1 MKHLRPLIEKKPKGA
16 PDWHDSDA
24 PDANGRFKDLSIKDL
39 AAWLIKTR
47 KKDVKRISGSLT
59 QQIVFN
65 RNDDPKYAEKMEKT
79 RKEVYKQLGREDLL
93 ESLVIEK
100 REDVGKYNTVKKV
113 IKELGRRPSEQEL
126 ATFINN
132 NYYDVTEVERGDD
145 DPTANDKI
153 ADLVGFYKFD
163 IDDWEIAWFDAQNES
178 MVTEGKI
185 KYVKGK
191 TYQSEG
197 HWTVYVDSNSSG
209 FDIRVNH
216 SAGWRLDP
224 HDKREETL
232 ELLDNG
238 RQRATLYFKS
248 GNIDKFAQQ
257 MFDINDRTTNGNQ
270 TKLTAKDYADIIRV
284 WIDMKK
290 ANESIVNEASKDK
303 MIRQIE
309 RALKDGLSIFK
320 LPMATQKYYNKN
332 KGDFEVV
339 AEKGYNMEDIYD
351 LIAFHRFDTDFRK
364 LSSKDKEWVENDAA
378 ERGFNE
384 SLLESDIVDKYY
396 SLIDELYEA
405 KPGPDAYMTG
415 LSDKEK
421 EEKEAKMKKQAEM
434 DDDDPD
440 SYEELPGD
448 EEARESGKVKKSKH
462 TTAYNKKFKSESMK
476 NLKSFD
482 NFVTEKRSD
491 LWSPFQKADILAG
504 DMFGAMGLYR
514 LEDDELDQIIDLKKA
529 DKLAKKMFGE
539 FGFKTLAAKEMEDLL
554 DNNPKLLRESQVNEF
569 YFENDEEERLQ
580 KFVDQLS
587 FGDELEYR
595 DGFSTGRGSFPNT
608 RELKKELDSN
618 FQLLLTQKSG
628 RNWDLYVGSD
638 DLVFI
643 IQPDLGA
650 KNYMQI
656 SISSTKEQWND
667 ESSVFARS
675 NGYSVYESVV
685 NEFGPMT
692 GSGNRNYSTNDLVD
706 RIGDLDDILMS
717 DRKSEREWEEMSQNY
732 LDGEKG
738 SEHWE
743 DLGDQELQDAINDA
757 ESLMKKY
764 RIKESVVTEK
774 KKEKDEA
781 AEIEAEIERLT
792 KENKYGYAKDIKRLK
807 VRLSA
812 VNMMKKFNKNN
823 ESVVTEAKAYK
834 LKASEFGSNTFSAAY
849 NVKGETTWRVHSTY
863 AIDQVSGEN
872 NPEERDVV
880 FFEAMPIN
888 NDIYIKIGG
897 INNLK
902 RTNGSTYGNNFGTT
916 IDEWKIDP
924 KGIAKEASD
933 FLTDATH
940 LKWINKKARSEGQVI
955 KWALKDDYSSVIEDL
970 VNKSLGLSEEVVYKV
985 NNQSIFSDIVQDFE
999 DFVKEKKSLNEAS
1012 RRKVHK
1018 AAKQGSY
1025 PAVIVVVQDGK
1036 VIHQEPVSTPDVA
1049 PATFNVMQEKYPKA
1063 LLHLEDKTGKRL
1075 FSEAKRIF
1083 LSKMDESK
1091 QSDEL
1096 AIAINTA
1103 IEKID
1108 DSMSYVDFAQAV
1120 GKVIRDEYGTHLYKE
1135 FEKEINKSL
1144 KESAITEAKL
1154 TRGLKPLLTIGSTIT
1169 KKDGED
1175 ALLDLSDKFDS
1186 IDDEYAGTIASW
1198 LDMAIELMQDGYSG
1212 DATKK
1217 LKQFNKACKDV
1228 LNGKEVGS
1236 AFESVTENRMLRK
1249 GQFRFGAKLQYGIE
1263 DVNES
1268 YGFYGTLLDQFG
1280 LDEVNELYL
1289 DGFSVL
1295 GTNYD
1300 FTDQAALYYLNSKAG
1315 RWVADQVVEKLIGP
1329 KNMSPYYGH
1338 LEEIFAEYAK
1348 KGQWKKWSKEYDQ
1361 FAEEDNME
1369 EGLMIKESR
1378 SDRDEYYRGLLE
1390 AEQTTNDQSPLGD
1403 DGMETGINNKAKES
1417 GVPVGLLRIIM
1428 RRGLAAWKTGHRPGA
1443 TQAQWGYARVNSF
1456 LTKQPGTWGKADS
1469 DIAKKVRDGGHDKDL

>member
-1 MKHLRPLIEKKPKGA
+1 MKHLRPIIEKKPKGA

-47 KKDVKRISGSLT
+47 KKDVKKISGSLT

-93 ESLVIEK
+93 ESTLNEGYQYFDGEMARDLKGDSGVKFKKGDKVTLEIQPNNYVIYGPNKTKIIVNKRDFRGAIDQYVIYESLVIEK

-185 KYVKGK
+185 KYSKGK

-197 HWTVYVDSNSSG
+197 HWTVMVDSNSSMC
-209 FDIRVNH
+209 DIRVNH

-224 HDKREETL
+224 HDDREETW

-238 RQRATLYFKS
+238 RQRATINFRR

-257 MFDINDRTTNGNQ
+257 MFDLNDRTTWGNK

-284 WIDMKK
+284 WIDMRK

-351 LIAFHRFDTDFRK
+351 LIAFHRFNTDFRK
-364 LSSKDKEWVENDAA
+364 LSSKNKEWVENDAA

-462 TTAYNKKFKSESMK
+462 TTSYNKKFKSESMK

-554 DNNPKLLRESQVNEF
+554 DNNPKLLRESQVTEF

-667 ESSVFARS
+667 ESWVFARS
-675 NGYSVYESVV
+675 NGYSVY
-685 NEFGPMT
+685 
-692 GSGNRNYSTNDLVD
+692 
-706 RIGDLDDILMS
+706 
-717 DRKSEREWEEMSQNY
+717 
-732 LDGEKG
+732 
-738 SEHWE
+738 
-743 DLGDQELQDAINDA
+743 
-757 ESLMKKY
+757 
-764 RIKESVVTEK
+764 
-774 KKEKDEA
+774 
-781 AEIEAEIERLT
+781 
-792 KENKYGYAKDIKRLK
+792 
-807 VRLSA
+807 
-812 VNMMKKFNKNN
+812 

-834 LKASEFGSNTFSAAY
+834 LKASEFGANTHSAAY

-888 NDIYIKIGG
+888 NDLYIKIGG

-902 RTNGSTYGNNFGTT
+902 RTNGATVGNNFGTT
-916 IDEWKIDP
+916 VEEWKKDP
-924 KGIAKEASD
+924 KGIAKEASE

-970 VNKSLGLSEEVVYKV
+970 VNKALGLSESVDEAR
-985 NNQSIFSDIVQDFE
+985 SS
-999 DFVKEKKSLNEAS
+999 KEKFEEES
-1012 RRKVHK
+1012 
-1018 AAKQGSY
+1018 GY
-1025 PAVIVVVQDGK
+1025 F
-1036 VIHQEPVSTPDVA
+1036 QEMIND
-1049 PATFNVMQEKYPKA
+1049 PK
-1063 LLHLEDKTGKRL
+1063 KRVYD
-1075 FSEAKRIF
+1075 I
-1083 LSKMDESK
+1083 
-1091 QSDEL
+1091 
-1096 AIAINTA
+1096 
-1103 IEKID
+1103 
-1108 DSMSYVDFAQAV
+1108 VDFAQFTTGGMTEKQWEMFMYGRYKKHLQSRDAKIKEKMYDV
-1120 GKVIRDEYGTHLYKE
+1120 LTKWLTESVNEEKIKYVKGKTYQSSGHWTVVVDSNSSGLDIRVNHSAGWRLDPHDEKEETFELLDNGRQRATLYFKSGNIDKFAKQMFDLNDRTTHGNATKLTAKDYADIIRVWIDMRMANESVVVKRKLVKTLNEYFSGYEYDKFIKE
-1135 FEKEINKSL
+1135 FGKIKYPKYIGVKMKELVAGGFLDKVYNKEANYMAFWL
-1144 KESAITEAKL
+1144 NQMGKRKFDTDARKKELGEVGYKL
-1154 TRGLKPLLTIGSTIT
+1154 TDRYWHDLTGST
-1169 KKDGED
+1169 
-1175 ALLDLSDKFDS
+1175 
-1186 IDDEYAGTIASW
+1186 
-1198 LDMAIELMQDGYSG
+1198 
-1212 DATKK
+1212 
-1217 LKQFNKACKDV
+1217 
-1228 LNGKEVGS
+1228 
-1236 AFESVTENRMLRK
+1236 AF
-1249 GQFRFGAKLQYGIE
+1249 
-1263 DVNES
+1263 
-1268 YGFYGTLLDQFG
+1268 TLLAAEAAC
-1280 LDEVNELYL
+1280 EVSKHVEDLIANKEA
-1289 DGFSVL
+1289 VEP
-1295 GTNYD
+1295 
-1300 FTDQAALYYLNSKAG
+1300 AYYLMKEYFNNHDMETNRSRIFTMA
-1315 RWVADQVVEKLIGP
+1315 VEKL
-1329 KNMSPYYGH
+1329 
-1338 LEEIFAEYAK
+1338 E
-1348 KGQWKKWSKEYDQ
+1348 KWMTENS
-1361 FAEEDNME
+1361 
-1369 EGLMIKESR
+1369 I
-1378 SDRDEYYRGLLE
+1378 
-1390 AEQTTNDQSPLGD
+1390 
-1403 DGMETGINNKAKES
+1403 ET
-1417 GVPVGLLRIIM
+1417 L
-1428 RRGLAAWKTGHRPGA
+1428 
-1443 TQAQWGYARVNSF
+1443 
-1456 LTKQPGTWGKADS
+1456 
-1469 DIAKKVRDGGHDKDL
+1469 

>member
-1 MKHLRPLIEKKPKGA
+1 MKHLRPIEEKKPKGA

-24 PDANGRFKDLSIKDL
+24 PDANGRFRDLSIKDL

-93 ESLVIEK
+93 ESTLNEGYQYFDGEMARDLKGDSGVKFKKGDKVTLEIQPNNYVIYGPNKTKIIVNKRDFRGAIDQYVIYESITEGMSKSAIKKAIKVIDKQIDTETGGDGEALDNETLQALEQERERLLAMNEK

-145 DPTANDKI
+145 DPQANDKI
-153 ADLVGFYKFD
+153 ADLVAFYKFD
-163 IDDWEIAWFDAQNES
+163 IDDWQIAWFDAQNES
-178 MVTEGKI
+178 LVTEASTDRMI
-185 KYVKGK
+185 K
-191 TYQSEG
+191 
-197 HWTVYVDSNSSG
+197 
-209 FDIRVNH
+209 
-216 SAGWRLDP
+216 
-224 HDKREETL
+224 
-232 ELLDNG
+232 
-238 RQRATLYFKS
+238 
-248 GNIDKFAQQ
+248 
-257 MFDINDRTTNGNQ
+257 
-270 TKLTAKDYADIIRV
+270 
-284 WIDMKK
+284 
-290 ANESIVNEASKDK
+290 
-303 MIRQIE
+303 QIK

-320 LPMATQKYYNKN
+320 LPMATQKYYAKN
-332 KGDFEVV
+332 KSDFETV
-339 AEKGYNMEDIYD
+339 EEGNYKMEDIYD
-351 LIAFHRFDTDFRK
+351 LIAHHRFDKDFKK

-384 SLLESDIVDKYY
+384 SLLESDMINMYY

-415 LSDKEK
+415 LSDEEK

-554 DNNPKLLRESQVNEF
+554 DNNPKLLRESQVTEAKGLPSHARNLSIKLKTHWLPDTDNKDIYFLADTNKGQTITIDLSVRTGEYKVIDKKDNVIYQGGDPYAAAKLIESAVNEF

-618 FQLLLTQKSG
+618 CQLLLTQKQG

-650 KNYMQI
+650 KNYIQI

-667 ESSVFARS
+667 ESFVFARQ
-675 NGYSVYESVV
+675 NGYSVYEA
-685 NEFGPMT
+685 FIGPFVFNDKMSDDELL
-692 GSGNRNYSTNDLVD
+692 GMYNGALDGYANYSKGFQHSKSDYKRAYQEIEKILKKRGVNVD
-706 RIGDLDDILMS
+706 
-717 DRKSEREWEEMSQNY
+717 
-732 LDGEKG
+732 
-738 SEHWE
+738 
-743 DLGDQELQDAINDA
+743 
-757 ESLMKKY
+757 
-764 RIKESVVTEK
+764 ESVVTE
-774 KKEKDEA
+774 EK
-781 AEIEAEIERLT
+781 I
-792 KENKYGYAKDIKRLK
+792 KYAKGKTYQSSGHWTVQVDSNSSLCDIRVNHSAGWRLDPHDDREETWELLDNGRQRATLYFRSGNIDK
-807 VRLSA
+807 FAKQMFDLNDKTTWGNKTKLTAKDYADIIRVWID
-812 VNMMKKFNKNN
+812 MKKAN
-823 ESVVTEAKAYK
+823 ESR
-834 LKASEFGSNTFSAAY
+834 N
-849 NVKGETTWRVHSTY
+849 
-863 AIDQVSGEN
+863 
-872 NPEERDVV
+872 
-880 FFEAMPIN
+880 
-888 NDIYIKIGG
+888 IG
-897 INNLK
+897 
-902 RTNGSTYGNNFGTT
+902 
-916 IDEWKIDP
+916 
-924 KGIAKEASD
+924 
-933 FLTDATH
+933 
-940 LKWINKKARSEGQVI
+940 
-955 KWALKDDYSSVIEDL
+955 
-970 VNKSLGLSEEVVYKV
+970 
-985 NNQSIFSDIVQDFE
+985 IFSDMVQDFK
-999 DFVKEKKSLNEAS
+999 DFVKEKKSLNEAKLS
-1012 RRKVHK
+1012 KVHK

-1036 VIHQEPVSTPDVA
+1036 VIHQEPVSTPEVA
-1049 PATFNVMQEKYPKA
+1049 PATFNVMQKEYPKA

-1075 FSEAKRIF
+1075 FSE
-1083 LSKMDESK
+1083 S
-1091 QSDEL
+1091 L
-1096 AIAINTA
+1096 AN
-1103 IEKID
+1103 
-1108 DSMSYVDFAQAV
+1108 
-1120 GKVIRDEYGTHLYKE
+1120 
-1135 FEKEINKSL
+1135 
-1144 KESAITEAKL
+1144 
-1154 TRGLKPLLTIGSTIT
+1154 
-1169 KKDGED
+1169 
-1175 ALLDLSDKFDS
+1175 
-1186 IDDEYAGTIASW
+1186 
-1198 LDMAIELMQDGYSG
+1198 
-1212 DATKK
+1212 
-1217 LKQFNKACKDV
+1217 
-1228 LNGKEVGS
+1228 
-1236 AFESVTENRMLRK
+1236 ENRMLRK

-1369 EGLMIKESR
+1369 EGLMIRESR
-1378 SDRDEYYRGLLE
+1378 SDRDEYYRELLE

-1403 DGMETGINNKAKES
+1403 GGMETGIKNKAKES

>member
-1 MKHLRPLIEKKPKGA
+1 MKHLRHVDEKKPKGA

-24 PDANGRFKDLSIKDL
+24 PDANGRFRDLSIKDL

-93 ESLVIEK
+93 ESTLNEGYQYFDGEMARDLKGDSGVKFKKGDKVTLEIQPNNYVIYGPNKTKIIVNKRDFRGAIDQYVIYESLVIEK

-178 MVTEGKI
+178 LVT
-185 KYVKGK
+185 
-191 TYQSEG
+191 
-197 HWTVYVDSNSSG
+197 
-209 FDIRVNH
+209 
-216 SAGWRLDP
+216 
-224 HDKREETL
+224 
-232 ELLDNG
+232 
-238 RQRATLYFKS
+238 
-248 GNIDKFAQQ
+248 
-257 MFDINDRTTNGNQ
+257 
-270 TKLTAKDYADIIRV
+270 
-284 WIDMKK
+284 
-290 ANESIVNEASKDK
+290 EASKDR
-303 MIRQIE
+303 MIKQIE

-320 LPMATQKYYNKN
+320 LPMATQTYYRKH
-332 KGDFEVV
+332 KSDFETV
-339 AEKGYNMEDIYD
+339 EEGNYKMEDIYD
-351 LIAFHRFDTDFRK
+351 LIAHHRFDKDFKK
-364 LSSKDKEWVENDAA
+364 LSSKDKEWVENDAK

-384 SLLESDIVDKYY
+384 SLLESDMLNMYY

-415 LSDKEK
+415 LSDEEK
-421 EEKEAKMKKQAEM
+421 EEKEAKMKKQADM

-448 EEARESGKVKKSKH
+448 EEAREKGKVKKSKH
-462 TTAYNKKFKSESMK
+462 TTAYNKKFKGEGMK

-554 DNNPKLLRESQVNEF
+554 DNNPKLLRES
-569 YFENDEEERLQ
+569 
-580 KFVDQLS
+580 
-587 FGDELEYR
+587 
-595 DGFSTGRGSFPNT
+595 
-608 RELKKELDSN
+608 
-618 FQLLLTQKSG
+618 
-628 RNWDLYVGSD
+628 
-638 DLVFI
+638 
-643 IQPDLGA
+643 
-650 KNYMQI
+650 
-656 SISSTKEQWND
+656 
-667 ESSVFARS
+667 
-675 NGYSVYESVV
+675 VV
-685 NEFGPMT
+685 NEAEKYDTEGFKVGDKIKTNFG
-692 GSGNRNYSTNDLVD
+692 
-706 RIGDLDDILMS
+706 
-717 DRKSEREWEEMSQNY
+717 EWEVIETDYAPKKSFIAPFIFKGKDMKRVNIPNPPKTNKNAVGY
-732 LDGEKG
+732 KVTDG
-738 SEHWE
+738 
-743 DLGDQELQDAINDA
+743 A
-757 ESLMKKY
+757 KY
-764 RIKESVVTEK
+764 PI
-774 KKEKDEA
+774 
-781 AEIEAEIERLT
+781 IGFL
-792 KENKYGYAKDIKRLK
+792 YQYKDITKLAT
-807 VRLSA
+807 VG
-812 VNMMKKFNKNN
+812 VD
-823 ESVVTEAKAYK
+823 ESVVTEAATDRF
-834 LKASEFGSNTFSAAY
+834 LQSAARNLAKQMRGKSASRTTLMNRLNSMPLANMLKPDELEKIIDY
-849 NVKGETTWRVHSTY
+849 AMQEMGLNESVVNEEKIKYAKGKTYQSSGHYTVMVDSNSSMCDIRVNHSAGWRLDPHDDREETWELLDGGRHRATIYFRRGSIDKFAQQMFDLNDRTTWGNKTKLTAKDY
-863 AIDQVSGEN
+863 ADIIRLWID
-872 NPEERDVV
+872 
-880 FFEAMPIN
+880 M
-888 NDIYIKIGG
+888 
-897 INNLK
+897 
-902 RTNGSTYGNNFGTT
+902 
-916 IDEWKIDP
+916 
-924 KGIAKEASD
+924 
-933 FLTDATH
+933 
-940 LKWINKKARSEGQVI
+940 KKANESRNTG
-955 KWALKDDYSSVIEDL
+955 
-970 VNKSLGLSEEVVYKV
+970 
-985 NNQSIFSDIVQDFE
+985 IFSDMVQDFE
-999 DFVKEKKSLNEAS
+999 DFVKEKKSLNEAN
-1012 RRKVHK
+1012 RGKVHR
-1018 AAKQGSY
+1018 AAKKGSY

-1135 FEKEINKSL
+1135 FKKEINKSL
-1144 KESAITEAKL
+1144 KESVVTEDVDMYYLNNAKEQLSNPHTILDITYDKTRSGDKFVRFDYENKYVPGKMSDTGPHFVKVFYDNNKDLKKISKELNMDLKESVVTEAKEE
-1154 TRGLKPLLTIGSTIT
+1154 PIV
-1169 KKDGED
+1169 
-1175 ALLDLSDKFDS
+1175 ALLKLGLFASKGTGEKKLLRLSDDFEE
-1186 IDDEYAGTIASW
+1186 IGDEQADEIASH
-1198 LDMAIELMQDGYSG
+1198 LNMAIELFQDGYSK
-1212 DATKK
+1212 DAVPHFKK
-1217 LKQFNKACKDV
+1217 FNKACKDA
-1228 LNGKEVGS
+1228 LALMKKQGL
-1236 AFESVTENRMLRK
+1236 AESVITENRMLRK

-1268 YGFYGTLLDQFG
+1268 YGFYGTLMDQFG
-1280 LDEVNELYL
+1280 LDEVNELFL
-1289 DGFSVL
+1289 DGFAVL

-1315 RWVADQVVEKLIGP
+1315 RWVADQVTEKLIGP

-1369 EGLMIKESR
+1369 EGLMIRESK
-1378 SDRDEYYRGLLE
+1378 SDMDEYYRELLE
-1390 AEQTTNDQSPLGD
+1390 AEQTANDQSPLGD
-1403 DGMETGINNKAKES
+1403 DGMETGIKNKAKES

>member
-1 MKHLRPLIEKKPKGA
+1 MKHLRPIEEKKPKGA

-24 PDANGRFKDLSIKDL
+24 PDANGRFRDLSIKDL

-93 ESLVIEK
+93 ESILNEGYQYFDGKMARDLKGDSGVKFKKGDKVTLEIQPNNYIIYGPNRKQISLDKQDFDPETLQQYVIYESVNEK

-145 DPTANDKI
+145 DPAANDKI
-153 ADLVGFYKFD
+153 ADLVAFYKFD
-163 IDDWEIAWFDAQNES
+163 IDDWQIAWFDAQNES
-178 MVTEGKI
+178 LVT
-185 KYVKGK
+185 
-191 TYQSEG
+191 
-197 HWTVYVDSNSSG
+197 
-209 FDIRVNH
+209 
-216 SAGWRLDP
+216 
-224 HDKREETL
+224 
-232 ELLDNG
+232 
-238 RQRATLYFKS
+238 
-248 GNIDKFAQQ
+248 
-257 MFDINDRTTNGNQ
+257 
-270 TKLTAKDYADIIRV
+270 
-284 WIDMKK
+284 
-290 ANESIVNEASKDK
+290 EASKDR
-303 MIRQIE
+303 MIKQIK

-332 KGDFEVV
+332 KSDFETV
-339 AEKGYNMEDIYD
+339 EEGNYKMEDIYD
-351 LIAFHRFDTDFRK
+351 LIAHHRFDKDFDK
-364 LSSKDKEWVENDAA
+364 LSLKDKKWVENDAK

-384 SLLESDIVDKYY
+384 SLLESDMINMYY

-415 LSDKEK
+415 LSDEEK

-448 EEARESGKVKKSKH
+448 EEAREKGKVKKSKH

-476 NLKSFD
+476 HLKSFD

-675 NGYSVYESVV
+675 NGYSVYEA
-685 NEFGPMT
+685 FIGPFVFNDKMSDDELL
-692 GSGNRNYSTNDLVD
+692 GMYNGALDGYANYSK
-706 RIGDLDDILMS
+706 GFQHSKS
-717 DRKSEREWEEMSQNY
+717 DYKRAYQ
-732 LDGEKG
+732 
-738 SEHWE
+738 
-743 DLGDQELQDAINDA
+743 
-757 ESLMKKY
+757 
-764 RIKESVVTEK
+764 
-774 KKEKDEA
+774 
-781 AEIEAEIERLT
+781 EIEKIL
-792 KENKYGYAKDIKRLK
+792 KKRG
-807 VRLSA
+807 
-812 VNMMKKFNKNN
+812 VNVD
-823 ESVVTEAKAYK
+823 ESVVTEAKGLPSHARNLSIK
-834 LKASEFGSNTFSAAY
+834 LKTHWLPDTDNKDIYFLADTNKGQTITIDLSVRTGEYKVIDKKDNVIYQGGDPYAAAKLIESVVTEEKIKYAKGKTYQSSGHWTVQVDSNSSLCDIRVNHSAGWRLDPHDDREETWELLDGGRQRATLY
-849 NVKGETTWRVHSTY
+849 FRSGNIDKFAKQMFDLNDRTTWGNKTKLTAKDYADIIRVW
-863 AIDQVSGEN
+863 ID
-872 NPEERDVV
+872 
-880 FFEAMPIN
+880 M
-888 NDIYIKIGG
+888 
-897 INNLK
+897 
-902 RTNGSTYGNNFGTT
+902 
-916 IDEWKIDP
+916 
-924 KGIAKEASD
+924 
-933 FLTDATH
+933 
-940 LKWINKKARSEGQVI
+940 KKANES
-955 KWALKDDYSSVIEDL
+955 IEEA
-970 VNKSLGLSEEVVYKV
+970 KLSKIH
-985 NNQSIFSDIVQDFE
+985 N
-999 DFVKEKKSLNEAS
+999 
-1012 RRKVHK
+1012 
-1018 AAKQGSY
+1018 AAKKGSY
-1025 PAVIVVVQDGK
+1025 PVSLVVIENGK
-1036 VIHQEPVSTPDVA
+1036 VVKQELVGTPQIV
-1049 PATFNVMQEKYPKA
+1049 PAAFNQLKKEYPNA
-1063 LLHLEDKTGKRL
+1063 TVHVEDRTGKRL
-1075 FSEAKRIF
+1075 FSE
-1083 LSKMDESK
+1083 S
-1091 QSDEL
+1091 L
-1096 AIAINTA
+1096 AN
-1103 IEKID
+1103 
-1108 DSMSYVDFAQAV
+1108 
-1120 GKVIRDEYGTHLYKE
+1120 
-1135 FEKEINKSL
+1135 
-1144 KESAITEAKL
+1144 
-1154 TRGLKPLLTIGSTIT
+1154 
-1169 KKDGED
+1169 
-1175 ALLDLSDKFDS
+1175 
-1186 IDDEYAGTIASW
+1186 
-1198 LDMAIELMQDGYSG
+1198 
-1212 DATKK
+1212 
-1217 LKQFNKACKDV
+1217 
-1228 LNGKEVGS
+1228 
-1236 AFESVTENRMLRK
+1236 ENRMLRK

-1268 YGFYGTLLDQFG
+1268 YGFYGTLLNQFG

-1315 RWVADQVVEKLIGP
+1315 RWVADQVIEKLIGP

-1369 EGLMIKESR
+1369 EGLMIRESR

-1403 DGMETGINNKAKES
+1403 DGMETGIKNKAKES

-1469 DIAKKVRDGGHDKDL
+1469 DIAKKVRDGGHDKGL

>member
-1 MKHLRPLIEKKPKGA
+1 MKHLRPIIEKKPKGA

-93 ESLVIEK
+93 ESTLNEGYQYFDGEMARDLKGDSGVKFKKGDKVTLEIQPNNYVIYGPNKTKIIVNKRDFRGAIDQYVIYESITEGMSKSAIKKAIKVIDKQIDTETGGDGEALDNETLQALEQERERLLAMNEK

-132 NYYDVTEVERGDD
+132 NYYDVTEVERGED
-145 DPTANDKI
+145 DPAANDKI

-178 MVTEGKI
+178 VVNEEKI
-185 KYVKGK
+185 KYAKGK
-191 TYQSEG
+191 TYQSSG
-197 HWTVYVDSNSSG
+197 HWTVMVDSNSSMC
-209 FDIRVNH
+209 DIRVNH

-224 HDKREETL
+224 HDDREETW

-238 RQRATLYFKS
+238 RQRATIYFRS
-248 GNIDKFAQQ
+248 GNIDKFAKQ
-257 MFDINDRTTNGNQ
+257 MFDLNDRTTWGNK

-290 ANESIVNEASKDK
+290 ANESIINEASKDK

-320 LPMATQKYYNKN
+320 LPMATQKYYSKN

-351 LIAFHRFDTDFRK
+351 LIAFHRFNTDFRK
-364 LSSKDKEWVENDAA
+364 LSSKNKEWVENDAA

-738 SEHWE
+738 SEFWG

-764 RIKESVVTEK
+764 RIKESVVTEEVVYNSSNTK
-774 KKEKDEA
+774 PEA
-781 AEIEAEIERLT
+781 AKKAT
-792 KENKYGYAKDIKRLK
+792 KEFGKLLPKPNKGVEPYEFAVVKTKAKNYRLAIKSGSYVAHEFMTNLTDDGVLTADIVKN
-807 VRLSA
+807 A
-812 VNMMKKFNKNN
+812 V
-823 ESVVTEAKAYK
+823 
-834 LKASEFGSNTFSAAY
+834 SNII
-849 NVKGETTWRVHSTY
+849 KM
-863 AIDQVSGEN
+863 
-872 NPEERDVV
+872 NPEE
-880 FFEAMPIN
+880 FNESM
-888 NDIYIKIGG
+888 
-897 INNLK
+897 
-902 RTNGSTYGNNFGTT
+902 
-916 IDEWKIDP
+916 
-924 KGIAKEASD
+924 
-933 FLTDATH
+933 
-940 LKWINKKARSEGQVI
+940 
-955 KWALKDDYSSVIEDL
+955 
-970 VNKSLGLSEEVVYKV
+970 V

-1135 FEKEINKSL
+1135 FKKEINKSL
-1144 KESAITEAKL
+1144 KESV
-1154 TRGLKPLLTIGSTIT
+1154 
-1169 KKDGED
+1169 D
-1175 ALLDLSDKFDS
+1175 
-1186 IDDEYAGTIASW
+1186 
-1198 LDMAIELMQDGYSG
+1198 
-1212 DATKK
+1212 
-1217 LKQFNKACKDV
+1217 
-1228 LNGKEVGS
+1228 
-1236 AFESVTENRMLRK
+1236 ENRMLRK

-1369 EGLMIKESR
+1369 EGLMIRESR

-1403 DGMETGINNKAKES
+1403 GGMETGIKNKAKES